1 MTTVRCLGR
10 EWADCVSRQRAPP
23 THVLPTDAR
32 RARRFR
38 LGGILISVDGT
49 PKPAFRAFELLHEAG
64 EHVAPISEIS
74 ASSAAPA
81 GGPAGARMATKQL
94 GAAADHD
101 CCAVTAFVTVE
112 PNDLGG
118 SPTKVG

>member
-1 MTTVRCLGR
+1 VPHLP
-10 EWADCVSRQRAPP
+10 A
-23 THVLPTDAR
+23 HVLPTHAS

-38 LGGILISVDGT
+38 LAGILISIDGT

-64 EHVAPISEIS
+64 ERVAPISEIS

-81 GGPAGARMATKQL
+81 GPAADAKMATKQL

-112 PNDLGG
+112 PNNLRGG
-118 SPTKVG
+118 APTKVGY